1 MAATLTDNKLVIR
14 YKIGVNESG
23 RDVFRQQTLNNITP
37 EATDESLLD
46 VSDLIAAVL
55 DYSVSSIRKDQ
66 SFILS
71 R

>member
-37 EATDESLLD
+37 EAHRWKSFRCNP
-46 VSDLIAAVL
+46 DLIAAVL
-55 DYSVSSIRKDQ
+55 DYSVCISERSKL
-66 SFILS
+66 FF
-71 R
+71 